1 MKRPKGDGLGTTLA
15 LLGVLVILLSSGGAL
30 SQTVIEKTVQGRIVN
45 FHVPAGDCLLDAND
59 PSDAKVLLS
68 LKAAL
73 RGVGNSVIVFAD
85 CRELDYW
92 RRGLQKTLDDYG
104 YAYAQPKQ
112 PGDSDPFD
120 QRLLNTRILAGSKQA
135 STETFE
141 AARKRVEDNLK
152 RWGTALPSG
161 GMEYMGILDGNTNGL
176 YLGNLQD
183 MTTVGGE
190 AKTMAGVWTV
200 LALNRRVINAYFFR
214 RLESVE
220 TIDSLVHDAKVYARR
235 AHKLNQAKPL

>member
-1 MKRPKGDGLGTTLA
+1 MERSRGDAHGATLA

-30 SQTVIEKTVQGRIVN
+30 SQTVIEKTVQGRVVN

-68 LKAAL
+68 IKAAL

-85 CRELDYW
+85 CRELDDW

-104 YAYAQPKQ
+104 YAYAQPRQ
-112 PGDSDPFD
+112 PGESDLFD

-135 STETFE
+135 SRETFE

-161 GMEYMGILDGNTNGL
+161 GMEYMGILDGNTDGL

-183 MTTVGGE
+183 MTIKGDDV
-190 AKTMAGVWTV
+190 KTMAGVWTV

-214 RLESVE
+214 RLKSVE
-220 TIDSLVHDAKVYARR
+220 TIDSLLRDAKEYARR
-235 AHKLNQAKPL
+235 AHKMNQSKPL